1 MLSKLKVMKLP
12 IIDPLMKLDPIIK
25 LIGKFTV
32 SAINKLILIF
42 FELFW
47 IPIINNKNKQEL
59 YVTLK
64 TKFFNRKGIFFYF
77 SEF

>member
-1 MLSKLKVMKLP
+1 
-12 IIDPLMKLDPIIK
+12 MKLDPIIK